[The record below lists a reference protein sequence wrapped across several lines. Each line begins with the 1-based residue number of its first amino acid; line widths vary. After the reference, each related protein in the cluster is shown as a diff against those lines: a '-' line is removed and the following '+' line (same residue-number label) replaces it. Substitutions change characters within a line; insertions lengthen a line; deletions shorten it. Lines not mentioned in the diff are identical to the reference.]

1 MGHMETVM
9 RTSLMLAVVI
19 AAAAPVQAQ
28 STDDFHSVGYA
39 RLGYGTVAG
48 ERGAPAI
55 GFGYRGELNS
65 FALDISFFNFA
76 LASGYEPGT
85 SVNAGSVLKLSVL
98 RFANPDSDRTTY
110 YGGGLS
116 WGVVSL
122 GRAPTTT
129 QYASSWNGSG
139 LQGEA
144 TVGYEFA
151 RRSPVRMFLQADLGV
166 PFFRARSQSYTF
178 TRGVTSV
185 LPREVDS
192 RYLPSG
198 VVSVGIG
205 WNRHRP

>member
-1 MGHMETVM
+1 
-9 RTSLMLAVVI
+9 MLAVVI
-19 AAAAPVQAQ
+19 AVAVPVQAQ
-28 STDDFHSVGYA
+28 SADDFHSVAYA
-39 RLGYGTVAG
+39 RLGYGSVAG

-65 FALDISFFNFA
+65 FALDVSFFNFTVG
-76 LASGYEPGT
+76 SSYEPGT
-85 SVNAGSVLKLSVL
+85 SVNAGSILKLAVL
-98 RFANPDSDRTTY
+98 RFASPESDRTTY

-122 GRAPTTT
+122 GRASTAP

-178 TRGVTSV
+178 TRGITSV
-185 LPREVDS
+185 PSREVDS

>member
-1 MGHMETVM
+1 MKTLT
-9 RTSLMLAVVI
+9 RTSLLLAVVI
-19 AAAAPVQAQ
+19 AVAAPAQAQ
-28 STDDFHSVGYA
+28 TTDDFHSVAYA

-65 FALDISFFNFA
+65 FALDVSFFNLSLGSG
-76 LASGYEPGT
+76 LAPDTAVS
-85 SVNAGSVLKLSVL
+85 AGSILKLAVL
-98 RFANPDSDRTTY
+98 RFASPESDRTMY

-122 GRAPTTT
+122 GRASTATE
-129 QYASSWNGSG
+129 YASSWTGSG

-144 TVGYEFA
+144 SVGYEFA
-151 RRSPVRMFLQADLGV
+151 RRSPVRMFVQADLGV

-178 TRGVTSV
+178 TRGSI
-185 LPREVDS
+185 LSSRQEVDS
-192 RYLPSG
+192 RYLPSA

-205 WNRHRP
+205 WNRHR